1 MELTWELNFYRKFTR
16 DSDENLTLSQRF
28 RLLERL
34 KTKYWRSWYRDYLV
48 TLQIKKRWLA
58 SGPKFAEGE
67 LVLLAEDSLPP
78 LRWQMGR
85 IQKLY
90 AGNDE
95 INRVAK
101 LKTSTGILIRPIVKL
116 RKLPV

>member
-1 MELTWELNFYRKFTR
+1 M
-16 DSDENLTLSQRF
+16 S
-28 RLLERL
+28 
-34 KTKYWRSWYRDYLV
+34 
-48 TLQIKKRWLA
+48 
-58 SGPKFAEGE
+58 
-67 LVLLAEDSLPP
+67 AEDSLPP

-116 RKLPV
+116 RSYLYSLINHQQTHKIEETIQYNKKSRFQKSTKIQEVFRVPKMTSWKNLTKLILYAS